1 MNGPKDISHLLS
13 GLKTK
18 DVNIPSTQNKN
29 NGSTISIEDLT
40 DVSNQKVPKTA
51 RRTGM
56 TPKNTVSLDL

>member
-1 MNGPKDISHLLS
+1 
-13 GLKTK
+13 K